1 MSGILSKGIKLGY
14 SATNGGT
21 YTDIANLQ
29 ECPQLGGS
37 AEKVDATVLTD
48 GNYKYINGI
57 KDFGELAFKFLYDN
71 SGETSNYRVLRG
83 IEEEQET
90 TPGKITYWQVT
101 FPDGTKFT
109 FTGQVSTQ
117 IDSAA
122 VNAAL
127 TFTATI
133 TLNSEITVTNP
144 TA

>member
-14 SATNGGT
+14 STSGTTT
-21 YTDIANLQ
+21 YTDVPDLQ
-29 ECPQLGGS
+29 ECPQLGGA
-37 AEKVDATVLTD
+37 AEKVEVTVLSD
-48 GNYKYINGI
+48 ANKRYINGV

-71 SGETSNYRVLRG
+71 SGESSNYRVIKGLENG
-83 IEEEQET
+83 E
-90 TPGKITYWQVT
+90 KIINWQVT
-101 FPDGTKFT
+101 FPDGTKFA

-144 TA
+144 AA

>member
-14 SATNGGT
+14 SESGTTT
-21 YTDIANLQ
+21 YTDIPDLQ
-29 ECPQLGGS
+29 ECPQLGGA
-37 AEKVDATVLTD
+37 AEKVEVTVLSD
-48 GNYKYINGI
+48 ANKRYINGV

-71 SGETSNYRVLRG
+71 SGETSNYRVIKGLENG
-83 IEEEQET
+83 E
-90 TPGKITYWQVT
+90 KIINWQVT
-101 FPDGTKFT
+101 FPDGTKFA

-117 IDSAA
+117 IESAA

-144 TA
+144 AA

>member
-14 SATNGGT
+14 SASGT
-21 YTDIANLQ
+21 TSYTDIPDLQ
-29 ECPQLGGS
+29 ECSQLGGA
-37 AEKVDATVLTD
+37 AEKVEVTVLSD
-48 GNYKYINGI
+48 ANKRYINGV

-71 SGETSNYRVLRG
+71 SGAQSNYRVIRG
-83 IEEEQET
+83 LEEGE
-90 TPGKITYWQVT
+90 KVINWQVT
-101 FPDGTKFT
+101 FPDGTKFA

-144 TA
+144 AA

>member
-14 SATNGGT
+14 STSGTTT
-21 YTDIANLQ
+21 YTDIPDLQ
-29 ECPQLGGS
+29 ECPQLGGA
-37 AEKVDATVLTD
+37 AEKVEVTVLSD
-48 GNYKYINGI
+48 ANKRYINGV

-71 SGETSNYRVLRG
+71 SGAQSNYRVVRG
-83 IEEEQET
+83 LEEGE
-90 TPGKITYWQVT
+90 KIINWQVT
-101 FPDGTKFT
+101 FPDGTKFA

-133 TLNSEITVTNP
+133 TLNSEISVTNP

>member
-14 SATNGGT
+14 STSGSST
-21 YTDIANLQ
+21 YTDIPDLQ
-29 ECPQLGGS
+29 ECPQLGGA
-37 AEKVDATVLTD
+37 AEKVEVTVLSD
-48 GNYKYINGI
+48 ANKRYINGV

-71 SGETSNYRVLRG
+71 SGAQSNYRVIKGLEDG
-83 IEEEQET
+83 EKVIN
-90 TPGKITYWQVT
+90 WQVT
-101 FPDGTKFT
+101 FPDGTKFA

-144 TA
+144 AA

>member
-37 AEKVDATVLTD
+37 AEKVDVTVLTD

-101 FPDGTKFT
+101 FPDGT

-122 VNAAL
+122 VNSAL
-127 TFTATI
+127 TFTANI
-133 TLNSEITVTNP
+133 TLNSEIAVVNP
-144 TA
+144 S

>member
-14 SATNGGT
+14 STSGSST
-21 YTDIANLQ
+21 YTDIPDLQ
-29 ECPQLGGS
+29 ECPQLGGA
-37 AEKVDATVLTD
+37 AEKVEVTVLSD
-48 GNYKYINGI
+48 ANKRYINGV

-71 SGETSNYRVLRG
+71 SGSSSNYRVIKGLEDG
-83 IEEEQET
+83 E
-90 TPGKITYWQVT
+90 KIINWQVT
-101 FPDGTKFT
+101 FPDGTKFA

-144 TA
+144 AA

>member
-14 SATNGGT
+14 SINGTTT
-21 YTDIANLQ
+21 YTDIPDLQ
-29 ECPQLGGS
+29 ECPQLGGA
-37 AEKVDATVLTD
+37 AEKVEVTVLSD
-48 GNYKYINGI
+48 ANKRYINGV

-71 SGETSNYRVLRG
+71 SGETSNYRVIRG
-83 IEEEQET
+83 LEEGE
-90 TPGKITYWQVT
+90 KIINWQVT
-101 FPDGTKFT
+101 FPDGTKFA

-117 IDSAA
+117 IESAA

>member
-14 SATNGGT
+14 STSGTTT
-21 YTDIANLQ
+21 YTDIPDLQ
-29 ECPQLGGS
+29 ECPQLGGA
-37 AEKVDATVLTD
+37 AEKVEVTVLSD
-48 GNYKYINGI
+48 ANKRYINGV

-71 SGETSNYRVLRG
+71 SGATSNYRIIRG
-83 IEEEQET
+83 LEDGE
-90 TPGKITYWQVT
+90 KIINWQVT
-101 FPDGTKFT
+101 FPDGTKFA